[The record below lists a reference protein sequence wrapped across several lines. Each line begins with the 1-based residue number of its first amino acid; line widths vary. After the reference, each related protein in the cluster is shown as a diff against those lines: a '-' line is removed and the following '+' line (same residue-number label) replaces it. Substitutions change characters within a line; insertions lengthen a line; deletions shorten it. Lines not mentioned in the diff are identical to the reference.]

1 MVLGLLLYAILTSAQ
16 DFPQENKDEK
26 FNACYSLTK
35 LKYSRDQ
42 EKLDATFNQFKNP
55 KDLNNYYTAEML
67 LKCYK
72 TISLDTAETILKQGE
87 DLVLVTDF
95 EELIEVDI
103 STYNES
109 TLKPNAEHD
118 ALYKEMKDIN
128 EAAEQRAKK
137 EAEERRKTPPLF
149 NAGPFYVLAVVLGFG
164 LFIFFLAHR
173 VLVKPVKTKGK
184 NKKRN

>member
-1 MVLGLLLYAILTSAQ
+1 MVLALLLYAVLTSAQ
-16 DFPQENKDEK
+16 DFPQENKAEK

-42 EKLDATFNQFKNP
+42 EKLDTVFNQFKNP

-95 EELIEVDI
+95 EDLIEVNI
-103 STYNES
+103 SAYNES
-109 TLKPNAEHD
+109 TYKQNAEHET
-118 ALYKEMKDIN
+118 LYKEIKEIK
-128 EAAEQRAKK
+128 EAAEQKASE
-137 EAEERRKTPPLF
+137 EAELRKKTPPLF
-149 NAGPFYVLAVVLGFG
+149 SAGPFYVLIVVLGFG
-164 LFIFFLAHR
+164 LFIFFSARR
-173 VLVKPVKTKGK
+173 VLVKPEKNKGK